1 MVTYNTLI
9 QNENNQNVVAP
20 ISRPFA
26 RKRRTEIRRLQSNR
40 RLNKKVCKH
49 HLDIAHCT
57 QKKAPWRNW
66 AYLILA
72 LAAGIGMLLQFT
84 DKLSTVSGFLESY
97 KNQYHSIVH
106 NQDNYCNPSRRLGDM
121 VLHARHQVLN
131 QDLALNQLELALDNT
146 TNEAIVLV
154 GTSGVGK
161 SHTAR
166 ILRETFPWPENVN
179 TLSWTGSSSL
189 GRVKSMLS
197 GLTYCGQNMI
207 LIDNMTPKD
216 AHFVPIINEMISE
229 GEKSANHTE
238 HPQQKR
244 LTIVF
249 IFNVNSMQP
258 GEEFEMDMEILRN
271 MPHTQLVTFAT
282 LDPTHL
288 VDCIRREA
296 AIAMVHLEDEH
307 VEEIIKSI
315 DASASGCKSILA
327 KVLLYGKPIIAD
339 SQDTDQV
346 LPVGSF

>member
-1 MVTYNTLI
+1 MVSHNALML
-9 QNENNQNVVAP
+9 NEKNQNAVAP
-20 ISRPFA
+20 INRQFA
-26 RKRRTEIRRLQSNR
+26 RNRRTEIRRLQSNK
-40 RLNKKVCKH
+40 RLNKKVSER

-66 AYLILA
+66 GYLILVLV
-72 LAAGIGMLLQFT
+72 LAAGIGMFLQFT
-84 DKLSTVSGFLESY
+84 GRLSTVNGFLESY
-97 KNQYHSIVH
+97 NNQFHSIVH

-131 QDLALNQLELALDNT
+131 QDHALNQLELALDNT
-146 TNEAIVLV
+146 TNEAIALV

-166 ILRETFPWPENVN
+166 ILRETFPWPENVK
-179 TLSWTGSSSL
+179 TLSWTDRSPL
-189 GRVKSMLS
+189 DRVKSMLS
-197 GLTYCGQNMI
+197 GLTFCGQKMI

-229 GEKSANHTE
+229 GEKRANHTE
-238 HPQQKR
+238 HQQQKR
-244 LTIVF
+244 LTVVV
-249 IFNVNSMQP
+249 IFNVNGMQSR
-258 GEEFEMDMEILRN
+258 EEVEMDMEILRN

-282 LDPTHL
+282 LEPTHL

-315 DASASGCKSILA
+315 DASASGCKSIWA

-339 SQDTDQV
+339 SQETDQV
-346 LPVGSF
+346 LPTD

>member
-72 LAAGIGMLLQFT
+72 LAAGIGMLLQLT

-146 TNEAIVLV
+146 TNEV
-154 GTSGVGK
+154 TSG
-161 SHTAR
+161 
-166 ILRETFPWPENVN
+166 ETVD
-179 TLSWTGSSSL
+179 L
-189 GRVKSMLS
+189 MCILS
-197 GLTYCGQNMI
+197 G
-207 LIDNMTPKD
+207 
-216 AHFVPIINEMISE
+216 FSISL
-229 GEKSANHTE
+229 S
-238 HPQQKR
+238 
-244 LTIVF
+244 IV
-249 IFNVNSMQP
+249 
-258 GEEFEMDMEILRN
+258 
-271 MPHTQLVTFAT
+271 
-282 LDPTHL
+282 
-288 VDCIRREA
+288 
-296 AIAMVHLEDEH
+296 
-307 VEEIIKSI
+307 
-315 DASASGCKSILA
+315 
-327 KVLLYGKPIIAD
+327 YY
-339 SQDTDQV
+339 
-346 LPVGSF
+346 